1 MEDVMSEGKTGARWS
16 TYAAALVL
24 CSIVSSVA
32 VAHSEITIP
41 TREEAQRVNDNKVGV
56 VFTHE
61 ELFHQLVHN
70 MESELEHDTDLRIVP
85 IMGKNHVQSVYDL
98 LYLKGV
104 DLALVRA
111 DAIEYVSRKG
121 DYPIIKSLVH
131 SVAKVSE
138 EKIVI
143 IAHNDYNTMQD
154 LEGQVVGFGLPGSG
168 EYVTSTIAF
177 DSLGVLPDYIE
188 VDNTTA
194 IEKLKSG
201 ELAAMV
207 YLLRAPD
214 AIQTGNDLEAAN
226 AIKTLE
232 LGDDLHIMEI
242 PESDELSAIYTPT
255 TLTSADLSGVIEEGL
270 SIPTYSV
277 DAILA
282 VYRWKEPSVRFDQ
295 TRRFVNALVDSL
307 DGLQGDQY
315 QPVWKR
321 LDLKQ
326 PTPNV
331 VSSPLVSKALETQ
344 ILERENQAEQERIAS
359 AQAAAEAK
367 AEKVAQLIKRRDELT
382 ARIGDELNEAD
393 TIKLER
399 MLDEL
404 NTFLEERD

>member
-1 MEDVMSEGKTGARWS
+1 MSEGKTGLRWS
-16 TYAAALVL
+16 RLYALALL
-24 CSIVSSVA
+24 MCATVSTVA
-32 VAHSEITIP
+32 QAHSEISIP
-41 TREEAQRVNDNKVGV
+41 TRAEAQRVNDNKVGV

-70 MESELEHDTDLRIVP
+70 MESELEHDTGLRIVP

-143 IAHNDYNTMQD
+143 IAHKDYNTMRD

-177 DSLGVLPDYIE
+177 DVLGVVPDYIE
-188 VDNTTA
+188 VDNATA

-207 YLLRAPD
+207 YLLREPD
-214 AIQTGNDLEAAN
+214 AVQLGNDLEAAN

-232 LGDDLHIMEI
+232 LGDDLHIMAI
-242 PESDELSAIYTPT
+242 DESEELSEIYTPT
-255 TLTSADLSGVIEEGL
+255 SLTSADLSSVIDEGQ

-282 VYRWKEPSVRFDQ
+282 VYRWQQPSVRFDQ
-295 TRRFVNALVDSL
+295 TQRFVNALVDSI
-307 DGLQGDQY
+307 DGLQDDRY
-315 QPVWKR
+315 QPAWKR
-321 LDLKQ
+321 LNLEQ

-331 VSSPLVSKALETQ
+331 VSSPLVTTAIKTQ
-344 ILERENQAEQERIAS
+344 IIEREKQAEQERIAQ

-367 AEKVAQLIKRRDELT
+367 AEKVAQLIERRDELT

-393 TIKLER
+393 TVELER

-404 NTFLEERD
+404 NTFLEDRD

>member
-1 MEDVMSEGKTGARWS
+1 MSEGQTGARWS
-16 TYAAALVL
+16 TYVAALVF

-70 MESELEHDTDLRIVP
+70 MESELEHDTGLRIVP

-131 SVAKVSE
+131 NVAKVSE

-143 IAHNDYNTMQD
+143 IARNDYNTMQD

-214 AIQTGNDLEAAN
+214 AILTGNDLEAAN

-242 PESDELSAIYTPT
+242 AESDELSEIYTPT

-295 TRRFVNALVDSL
+295 TQRFVKALVDSL

-321 LDLKQ
+321 VDLEQ

-367 AEKVAQLIKRRDELT
+367 AEKVEQLIKRRDELT

-393 TIKLER
+393 TITLER
-399 MLDEL
+399 MLEEL

>member
-1 MEDVMSEGKTGARWS
+1 MEDVMSEGQTGARWS
-16 TYAAALVL
+16 TYVAALVF

-70 MESELEHDTDLRIVP
+70 MESELEHDTGLRIVP

-131 SVAKVSE
+131 NVAKVSE

-143 IAHNDYNTMQD
+143 IARNDYNTMQD

-214 AIQTGNDLEAAN
+214 AILTGNDLEAAN

-242 PESDELSAIYTPT
+242 AESDELSEIYTPT

-295 TRRFVNALVDSL
+295 TQRFVKALVDSL

-321 LDLKQ
+321 VDLEQ

-367 AEKVAQLIKRRDELT
+367 AEKVEQLIKRRDELT

-393 TIKLER
+393 TITLER
-399 MLDEL
+399 MLEEL